1 MCPGGATDRAEKGRP
16 SPFQGFS
23 LQPLHPGA
31 EAPGYAPCAPSGL
44 TQTAQDV

>member
-1 MCPGGATDRAEKGRP
+1 MSPGGATDRAEKGRP
-16 SPFQGFS
+16 SPFQGSS

-31 EAPGYAPCAPSGL
+31 EAPGHAPYAPSGL